1 MPELSTPVVDNPS
14 DDAASSTTVT
24 DPAAT
29 ADNGTAKTDDNPDA
43 LKSDD
48 TTVVT
53 DDNKSKD
60 TKTTTKTDDAPT
72 SPKLDSDLDDWI
84 TKRGLK
90 VPETEAE
97 KQSLQELR
105 NDQREFTKSRQ
116 ADKATQAVKEL
127 GDEIHKSKPADDS
140 TDDDDLDPV
149 EKRVKELEEA
159 NKYERETRIQS
170 DFYRENS
177 ITAESPEH
185 KAILDIF
192 REETSKGE
200 TVEEKKAD
208 IEYWSNPKRLPL
220 LLQLAKARIGGSIDT
235 TAIAEK
241 AAKEERAKIARESES
256 KSPSRSATTID
267 LSNKTPDQE
276 RTERLKARYSSN
288 KS

>member
-1 MPELSTPVVDNPS
+1 MPEPSTTVVDNPS

-24 DPAAT
+24 DPAT
-29 ADNGTAKTDDNPDA
+29 TTDNGTAKTDDNPDA
-43 LKSDD
+43 SKSDD

-53 DDNKSKD
+53 DDDKSKD
-60 TKTTTKTDDAPT
+60 TKTTDKTDDAPT
-72 SPKLDSDLDDWI
+72 STKLDDDLDDWI

-97 KQSLQELR
+97 KVALQELR

-116 ADKATQAVKEL
+116 ADAASKAVKEL

-140 TDDDDLDPV
+140 DDDDELDPS
-149 EKRVKELEEA
+149 EKRIKALEEA

-170 DFYRENS
+170 DFYRENG
-177 ITAESPEH
+177 ITADSAEH

-200 TVEEKKAD
+200 TVDEKKAD
-208 IEYWSNPKRLPL
+208 IDYWSNPKRLPL
-220 LLQLAKARIGGSIDT
+220 LLQLAKARINDGVDT
-235 TAIAEK
+235 NAIAEK
-241 AAKEERAKIARESES
+241 AAKEERERIARESES
-256 KSPSRSATTID
+256 KSPSRSATTTD

-276 RTERLKARYSSN
+276 RTERLKARYSTN